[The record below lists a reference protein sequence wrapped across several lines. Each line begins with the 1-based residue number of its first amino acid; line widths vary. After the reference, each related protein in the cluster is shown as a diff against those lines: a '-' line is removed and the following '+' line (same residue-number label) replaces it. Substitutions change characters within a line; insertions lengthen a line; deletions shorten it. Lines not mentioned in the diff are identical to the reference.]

1 MNDCL
6 LIVRA
11 FDFAARKHSDQ
22 RRKGAAREPYI
33 NHLAEVAELV
43 ARASEGTDP
52 ELIAA
57 AILHDT
63 VEDTATT
70 KAELTELFGVE
81 VANLVG
87 EVTDNKSLEKEV
99 RKRLQIET
107 APHKSLRAKVIKL
120 ADKTSNLRAI
130 VRSPPT

>member
-87 EVTDNKSLEKEV
+87 EVTDNKSLEKEG